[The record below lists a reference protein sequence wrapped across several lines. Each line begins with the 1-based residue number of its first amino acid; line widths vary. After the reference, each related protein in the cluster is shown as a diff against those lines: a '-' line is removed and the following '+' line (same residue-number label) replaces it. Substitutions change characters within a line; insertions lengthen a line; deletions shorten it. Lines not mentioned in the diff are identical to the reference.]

1 MANPLERKVKLKKT
15 ANATKMNLKN
25 CVIKLDDSSNT
36 YYAGQ
41 TISGLVKI
49 HLDTVTT
56 LRGIIAIFL
65 GEAITEWRED
75 RHYNERSGMETTY
88 EVRYFSGREQYF
100 KKQFY
105 LMGAKKNRETE
116 VAPGTYTFPISC
128 ELPVTLPTSFE
139 GEYGY
144 IRYTI
149 KIVMERS
156 WVINPEH
163 KMAFTVLEHINL
175 NAISRCK
182 EPYTLKLQKS
192 FCCLCCRSRP
202 ISITTKL
209 LQTGYVSGQTV
220 PITCKVENDSNMRLN
235 AVKFEFRKN
244 VLFQTTRPRTQKRIS
259 NVILAQAST
268 ESIEPREYRTFQR
281 QIAIPRALPPNI
293 TNCKIIKLDYVLQVE
308 VLVSGPH
315 RKLMGTIPITLGT
328 VPLIEKNRRASTER
342 QSSVAPG
349 TRESSHIH
357 PVGWNLANGAGGAIY
372 QNIEPPQFVESEYR
386 TETITDRNDS
396 EYTHVL
402 GDGGFA
408 PRYPTFKFTESP

>member
-1 MANPLERKVKLKKT
+1 MH
-15 ANATKMNLKN
+15 LKN
-25 CVIKLDDSSNT
+25 CVIKLNDSSNT

-49 HLDTVTT
+49 HLDSVTT

-65 GEAITEWRED
+65 GEASTEWRED
-75 RHYNERSGMETTY
+75 RHYNERREMETTY

-100 KKQFY
+100 KQQYY
-105 LMGAKKNRETE
+105 LMGGKKNRETE
-116 VAPGTYTFPISC
+116 VEPGTYTFPISC
-128 ELPVTLPTSFE
+128 ELPGTLPTSFE

-149 KIVMERS
+149 KIVLDRP
-156 WVINPEH
+156 WRITPEH

-175 NAISRCK
+175 NAIPRFK
-182 EPYTLKLQKS
+182 EPYTLKLDKS

-209 LQTGYVSGQTV
+209 PQTGYVSGQTV
-220 PITCKVENDSNMRLN
+220 PITCKVENDSNMKIN

-244 VLFQTTRPRTQKRIS
+244 VLFQTTRPRNQKRTS
-259 NVILAQAST
+259 NVVLAQAST
-268 ESIEPREYRTFQR
+268 EAIEPREYRTFQR
-281 QIAIPRALPPNI
+281 QITIPRALPPNI
-293 TNCKIIKLDYVLQVE
+293 TNCKIIKLDYVLHME
-308 VLVSGPH
+308 VFVSGPH

-328 VPLIEKNRRASTER
+328 IPLIEKNQRANSDP
-342 QSSVAPG
+342 SNSVASE
-349 TRESSHIH
+349 TRNSSRIN

-372 QNIEPPQFVESEYR
+372 YNIEPPQFVESEYR
-386 TETITDRNDS
+386 TKTITDRNDS
-396 EYTHVL
+396 EYTQYM